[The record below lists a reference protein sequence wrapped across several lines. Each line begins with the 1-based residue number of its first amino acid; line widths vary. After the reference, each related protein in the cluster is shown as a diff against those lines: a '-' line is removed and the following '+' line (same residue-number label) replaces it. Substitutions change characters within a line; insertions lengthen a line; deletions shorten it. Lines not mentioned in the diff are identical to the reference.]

1 MRLFQW
7 DYIILFWLL
16 LTLLVTALLFLL
28 PALGWGDRAG
38 ELVFRLVIFDWLLL
52 NLLLLAR
59 LRVFRLP
66 RQRVHQLLFGLALF
80 LQGLLVWRLYFS
92 GTGAEDGSRL
102 GLLLALAMG
111 GLFVN
116 AIWMAVRVFGHPRFL
131 K

>member
-1 MRLFQW
+1 MKILQW

-16 LTLLVTALLFLL
+16 LTLLATGLLFFF

-38 ELVFRLVIFDWLLL
+38 ELVFRLVVFDWLLL

-59 LRVFRLP
+59 MRVFRLP
-66 RQRVHQLLFGLALF
+66 RQWVHQVLFGTALF
-80 LQGLLVWRLYFS
+80 LQILLVWRLYFS
-92 GTGAEDGSRL
+92 GTGGSNL
-102 GLLLALAMG
+102 GLLLAFAMG